1 MHRLGYRKQRF
12 IKKENTLMLVVA
24 LLVIYALALIVLAN
38 VAEESYERVPIVTM
52 MTLGLTQLGGLWK
65 AVAAVIGRFSSFD
78 APTFDRNKLVHR
90 IAALLMIAGF
100 CAAGVIAAKG
110 SDSADW
116 ARYDRDQGEAVLN
129 IVGSAGLYTVLAF
142 AGVGYVIRRPLAAVL
157 RRLGLRMPSRTDIL
171 LGFGMGIVLY
181 VFALAATALWS
192 ALVPAEVFE
201 AQTESAR
208 RIVAAYQSSFSAAL
222 LLAGLSATSE
232 EILFRGALQ
241 PVFGVLL
248 TSMFFTA
255 AHLQYALSPAALI
268 LFFVS
273 LGFAWLRLRFSTVT
287 AIFAHATYNFL
298 PFLIAGQ
305 TAS

>member
-1 MHRLGYRKQRF
+1 
-12 IKKENTLMLVVA
+12 MLVVA
-24 LLVIYALALIVLAN
+24 LLVIYALALIVMAN
-38 VAEESYERVPIVTM
+38 VAEESHERVPIVAM
-52 MTLGLTQLGGLWK
+52 MTLGLTQLDGLWK
-65 AVAAVIGRFSSFD
+65 AVGSVVKRLSVFD
-78 APTFDRNKLVHR
+78 AAIFDQGKLVHR
-90 IAALLMIAGF
+90 VAAVLMIAGF
-100 CAAGVIAAKG
+100 CVAGVLMAIG

-116 ARYDRDQGEAVLN
+116 AIYDRDQGETVLN
-129 IVGSAGLYTVLAF
+129 IVGSAGLYALSAF
-142 AGVGYVIRRPLAAVL
+142 AGVGYGARRRLPAVL
-157 RRLGLRMPSRTDIL
+157 RRLGLRVPSRADLL
-171 LGFGMGIVLY
+171 LGFVTGIVLY
-181 VFALAATALWS
+181 LFALAATALWS
-192 ALVPAEVFE
+192 ALVPAEVFN
-201 AQTESAR
+201 AQTEAAR
-208 RIVAAYQSSFSAAL
+208 RIFAAYQGSVSAAL
-222 LLAGLSATSE
+222 LLAVLSATSE